1 MSLSKSQARN
11 KPAEVP
17 AGPAPAWRQHVLVG
31 LLVLGFV
38 ALGLRAFELQVRD
51 RDFLLAEGERR
62 HVRTLL
68 EPGGRGAVRD
78 RHGAPLALSAPVES
92 IWVVPS
98 ALLAEPAYIAPLA
111 NLLAMQR
118 GELQAELEK
127 RRGRQFYYLKRQL
140 PPSEA
145 RRILDL
151 DAPGVF
157 SQREYRR
164 YYPAGE
170 VTAQLVGLCNID
182 GVGQEGLE
190 RGFDSLLAG
199 SPGQRLVIQDRLGR
213 VVDDLDEF
221 RASRPGQ
228 DVDLSIDLRLQHYA
242 YGELKAAVSAHNA
255 KGGVILVADVQTGEI
270 LALATQPGFN
280 PNNRNSL
287 GENRAAWRNR
297 AALDQFEPGSTVKP
311 LMLAAA
317 LQNNIIDAS
326 EQVDTGNGWIK
337 IGRLQVRDYR
347 GYGQIGLTELLAKSS
362 NVGAVKVG
370 MLMGADRL
378 FDAYRAFGFG
388 YSTASGFPGEVA
400 GQLTSPYEW
409 GDVGT
414 ATASYGYGM
423 SVTALQLAQ
432 AYMVLAAD
440 GVRRT
445 LSLVKGGSQ
454 FEDERIIS
462 AEVAAQVREMLTAVV
477 QPGGTGTRAA
487 VPGYRVAGKTGTVR
501 KAEGGGYAE
510 DRHQSLFVGMLPADQ
525 PRLLSLVVI
534 DEPRSGVYYGGLV
547 AAPVFS
553 RVASSAARLLQIAPA
568 EGDHSIARVAV
579 GDSHS

>member
-1 MSLSKSQARN
+1 MSSSRPSRKSKPKQA
-11 KPAEVP
+11 PGAVQP
-17 AGPAPAWRQHVLVG
+17 WRAHV
-31 LLVLGFV
+31 LLVLMGLGFAV
-38 ALGLRAFELQVRD
+38 LILRAFELQVRE

-68 EPGGRGAVRD
+68 EPGGRGALRD
-78 RHGAPLALSAPVES
+78 RHGTPLALSAPVES
-92 IWVVPS
+92 VWVVPS
-98 ALLAEPAYIAPLA
+98 ALLAEPEYIAPLSG
-111 NLLAMQR
+111 LLEMSA
-118 GELQAELEK
+118 GHLQSELEK

-140 PPSEA
+140 PPVEA

-151 DAPGVF
+151 QAPGVF

-170 VTAQLVGLCNID
+170 VAAQLIGLCNID

-199 SPGQRLVIQDRLGR
+199 HPGQRLVIQDRLGR

-228 DVDLSIDLRLQHYA
+228 DVDLSIDLRLQHFA
-242 YGELKAAVSAHNA
+242 YGELKAAVSAHKA
-255 KGGVILVADVQTGEI
+255 RGGVILVADVRSGEI

-280 PNNRNSL
+280 PNDRASL
-287 GENRAAWRNR
+287 DKSRKAWRNR

-311 LMLAAA
+311 LMIAAA
-317 LQNNIIDAS
+317 LQNGVVDVADTI
-326 EQVDTGNGWIK
+326 DTGNGWMK
-337 IGRLQVRDYR
+337 IQRLQVRDHR
-347 GYGQIGLTELLAKSS
+347 GYGAIDLSTLLAKSS
-362 NVGAVKVG
+362 NVGAVKIG
-370 MLMGADRL
+370 MQLGAERL

-388 YSTASGFPGEVA
+388 FSTASGFPGEVA

-440 GVRRT
+440 GLRRP
-445 LSLVKGGSQ
+445 LSLLKGGSGYA
-454 FEDERIIS
+454 EERILS
-462 AEVAAQVREMLTAVV
+462 ARVAAEVRGLLTAVIEA
-477 QPGGTGTRAA
+477 GGTGTRAA

-501 KAEGGGYAE
+501 KAEDGGYAT
-510 DRHQSLFVGMLPADQ
+510 DRHQAMFVGMLPADE

-534 DEPRSGVYYGGLV
+534 DEPGAGVYYGGLV

-568 EGDHSIARVAV
+568 EPVRDLAQVAAGEAR
-579 GDSHS
+579 S

>member
-1 MSLSKSQARN
+1 MSSSKPQSRN
-11 KPAEVP
+11 KRKA
-17 AGPAPAWRQHVLVG
+17 APVGVQPWRAQV
-31 LLVLGFV
+31 LLVLMGLGFA
-38 ALGLRAFELQVRD
+38 ALLLRAFELQVRE
-51 RDFLLAEGERR
+51 RDFLMAEGERR

-68 EPGGRGAVRD
+68 EPGGRGALRD
-78 RHGAPLALSAPVES
+78 RHGTPLALSAPVES

-98 ALLAEPAYIAPLA
+98 ALLAEPEYIEPLA
-111 NLLAMQR
+111 ALLEMSS
-118 GELQAELEK
+118 GHLQSELEK
-127 RRGRQFYYLKRQL
+127 RRGRQFYYLQRQL
-140 PPSEA
+140 PPMDA
-145 RRILDL
+145 RRILEL
-151 DAPGVF
+151 QAPGVF

-190 RGFDSLLAG
+190 RGFDSVLSG
-199 SPGQRLVIQDRLGR
+199 SPGQRLVIQDRIGR

-221 RASRPGQ
+221 RASRPGE
-228 DVDLSIDLRLQHYA
+228 DVDLSIDLRLQHFA
-242 YGELKAAVSAHNA
+242 YGELKSAVTAHKA
-255 KGGVILVADVQTGEI
+255 KGGVILVADVRSGEI

-280 PNNRNSL
+280 PNDRVSL
-287 GENRAAWRNR
+287 NKSRKAWRNR

-311 LMLAAA
+311 LMVAAA
-317 LQNNIIDAS
+317 LQNGVVQLDDII
-326 EQVDTGNGWIK
+326 DTGNGWMK
-337 IGRLQVRDYR
+337 VKRLQVRDHR
-347 GYGQIGLTELLAKSS
+347 GYGAIDLTTLLAKSS
-362 NVGAVKVG
+362 NVGAVKIG
-370 MLMGADRL
+370 MRLGPERL

-388 YSTASGFPGEVA
+388 FSTASGFPGEVA

-409 GDVGT
+409 GDVAT

-440 GVRRT
+440 GLRRP
-445 LSLVKGGSQ
+445 LSLLKGGSDYA
-454 FEDERIIS
+454 EERILS
-462 AEVAAQVREMLTAVV
+462 VAVARQVRSMLAAVV
-477 QPGGTGTRAA
+477 EAGGTGTRAA

-501 KAEGGGYAE
+501 KAEDGGYAE
-510 DRHQSLFVGMLPADQ
+510 NRHQALFVGMLPAEQ

-534 DEPRSGVYYGGLV
+534 DEPAAGAYYGGVV

-568 EGDHSIARVAV
+568 DSERSIARAAT
-579 GDSHS
+579 DETNT